1 VNFMENLMIMQNSR
15 NCAHC
20 PYWFEC
26 SMIPDECEANSI
38 SEDELEKGEFNGT
51 YSESLDW

>member
-1 VNFMENLMIMQNSR
+1 MIMQNSR